1 MLLCVWYRGLWLER
15 NFCWFVGVW
24 EKMWLYGGYMF
35 VVWCG
40 DNEEEFIIVL
50 IEWLFI
56 LFGVLLLLFLV
67 CLDW

>member
-1 MLLCVWYRGLWLER
+1 
-15 NFCWFVGVW
+15 
-24 EKMWLYGGYMF
+24 MWLYGGYMF